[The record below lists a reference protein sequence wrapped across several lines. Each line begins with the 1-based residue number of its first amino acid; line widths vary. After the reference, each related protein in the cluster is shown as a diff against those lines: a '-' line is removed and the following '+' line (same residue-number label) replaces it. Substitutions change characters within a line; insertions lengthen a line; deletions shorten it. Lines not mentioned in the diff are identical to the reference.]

1 MGVFNRLEVK
11 TGLPEDLQE
20 LEWQTKSIEPNF
32 MDQCKITDTGYLLR
46 QITELV
52 EDEDRTTM
60 GLKAKPV
67 KWVHLSNFNGVVNM
81 IGEPEEGK
89 FIRYKATFNNGQLE
103 DIQEVNGG

>member
-52 EDEDRTTM
+52 VDKGRSM
-60 GLKAKPV
+60 GLKAKSR

-81 IGEPEEGK
+81 IGEPEGGK